1 MAVHKNAIIIDG
13 AVPLLAGTFNPR
25 HIDWWI
31 QGGATAISVTVGG
44 ANLGPDTTAKVIA
57 RVAEQ
62 IETRAELMLC
72 RTANDIR
79 TAKREGKL
87 GMFYHFQGRSAST
100 STWSG
105 STSRLALA

>member
-57 RVAEQ
+57 WVAEQ

-72 RTANDIR
+72 RTTNDIR